1 MGFLKQI
8 FVTLAVILLA
18 GVAWMAVDPRPGQ
31 AIQATNL
38 PVPNVVRS
46 AVALVSAEPSA
57 AKIGATPSGGPTGGR
72 TAAIVVAGPVEEA
85 ETRTRMRAIGS
96 GEAERSVTVYPD
108 VTGIIRT
115 VPFKSGDLVAAGD
128 VLAALEDDAETVA
141 VDRARL
147 ALEAAEEKVVR
158 VSRLQASRAVTAVE
172 ATDAARERENARLDL
187 RAAEIALDKRTI
199 RAPIP
204 GRVGIVGV
212 DTGDLVTG
220 QTVIATIDD
229 RARLKVNFYT
239 PEAFVQE
246 LSIGAEIDAQSV
258 ARPDK
263 SYQGRITAVESRL
276 DEASR
281 TLRTEA
287 TIDNPNDQLRPGMS
301 FTISLALAGER
312 FLAVDPMAVVWE
324 RTGPIVWKIAGTD
337 VAKTSVRIVERTID
351 KVLVASDDLK
361 AGDEIVIEGLQSV
374 REGGKIEVQ
383 NRVAPSAMPTADAGA
398 AAPAEV
404 AQGASRA
411 GTAAR

>member
-8 FVTLAVILLA
+8 LVTLAVVLLA
-18 GVAWMAVDPRPGQ
+18 GLAWIAVDARPGQ
-31 AIQATNL
+31 AIQNSKL
-38 PVPNVVRS
+38 PLPGFVRS
-46 AVALVSAEPSA
+46 AVAAISAEPKA
-57 AKIGATPSGGPTGGR
+57 DKVGATQAPGSAGGR
-72 TAAIVVAGPVEEA
+72 ASAIVVAGTVADA

-108 VTGIIRT
+108 VTGIIRV
-115 VPFKSGDLVAAGD
+115 VPFKSGDAVAAGD
-128 VLAALEDDAETVA
+128 ILSILENDAETVA
-141 VDRARL
+141 VERARL
-147 ALEAAEEKVVR
+147 ALEAAQEKVDR
-158 VSRLQASRAVTAVE
+158 VARLQASRAVTNVE
-172 ATDAARERENARLDL
+172 VTDATRERENARLDL

-258 ARPDK
+258 ARPDR
-263 SYQGRITAVESRL
+263 SYKGRITALESRL

-301 FTISLALAGER
+301 FTISLALAGES

-324 RTGPIVWKIAGTD
+324 RTGPIVWKIQGTD
-337 VAKTSVRIVERTID
+337 VAKTPVRIVERTID
-351 KVLVASDDLK
+351 KVLVSSDVLK
-361 AGDEIVIEGLQSV
+361 AGDEVVIEGLQSV

-383 NRVAPSAMPTADAGA
+383 NRVAPAPLPTADAGT
-398 AAPAEV
+398 AAPAEI
-404 AQGASRA
+404 AQGAGTS

>member
-8 FVTLAVILLA
+8 LVTLAVVLLA
-18 GVAWMAVDPRPGQ
+18 GAAWIAVDARPGQ
-31 AIQATNL
+31 AIQASKL
-38 PVPNVVRS
+38 PIPGFVRS
-46 AVALVSAEPSA
+46 AVAAIAAEPKA
-57 AKIGATPSGGPTGGR
+57 EKVGATQAPGASGGR
-72 TAAIVVAGPVEEA
+72 AAAIVVAGTVSEA

-108 VTGIIRT
+108 VTGIIRV
-115 VPFKSGDLVAAGD
+115 VPFKSGDVVAAGD
-128 VLAALEDDAETVA
+128 ILAVLENDAETVA
-141 VDRARL
+141 VERARL
-147 ALEAAEEKVVR
+147 ALDAAGEKVER

-246 LSIGAEIDAQSV
+246 LSIGADVDAQSV

-263 SYQGRITAVESRL
+263 SYKGRITAVESRL

-287 TIDNPNDQLRPGMS
+287 TIDNPNDELRPGMS

-324 RTGPIVWKIAGTD
+324 RTGPIVWKIDGTG
-337 VAKTSVRIVERTID
+337 VAKTAVRIVERTID
-351 KVLVASDDLK
+351 KVLVSSDILK
-361 AGDEIVIEGLQSV
+361 AGDEVVIEGLQSV

-383 NRVAPSAMPTADAGA
+383 NHVPPVPSPTADAG
-398 AAPAEV
+398 PAMPDKV
-404 AQGASRA
+404 AQGAA
-411 GTAAR
+411 ATGTTAR